1 MRWHPM
7 RGINLAILLF
17 AFAASATAQNVLTVG
32 EFDRYLAG
40 IEHARDG
47 QAAGRIAGVTL
58 KERASPGDLARWQAE
73 FRGQKAREALTAVV
87 DVAEFV
93 EWPASAP
100 ADAPAPPM
108 AVQSE
113 TIVRAVSYVKETL
126 HRLPNLLAVRTTTRF
141 QITSRQ
147 QIDAQVEALKINT
160 LSTWQPD
167 YVSLGAMNADVL
179 FLVGT
184 WQHVVT
190 YRDGK
195 ETAQS
200 QVGKNR
206 HPQPLGLETTGE
218 FGPILATVLGDAL
231 RGTIKWSH
239 WEQGASGQLA
249 VFYYDVPQKA
259 SHYVV
264 ENAVSRSIEL
274 PAYHG
279 ELAIDPET
287 GTIYRITM
295 TAEGSKSSS
304 ARESNMSL
312 EYGPVEIGGKTYVCP
327 LHGVAYTQARL
338 VDAMGKQMPEVG
350 QAKDD
355 PRYLN
360 DTTFTQYQLFR
371 SEVRI
376 LTGDPPQ

>member
-1 MRWHPM
+1 M

-17 AFAASATAQNVLTVG
+17 AFAASAAAQNVLTAG
-32 EFDRYLAG
+32 EFDQYLAG

-47 QAAGRIAGVTL
+47 QAAGRIARVTL
-58 KERASPGDLARWQAE
+58 KERASTSDLARWQAE
-73 FRGQKAREALTAVV
+73 FKGAKAREALTAVV
-87 DVAEFV
+87 DVAEFI
-93 EWPASAP
+93 PPAASAKS
-100 ADAPAPPM
+100 AAPPM
-108 AVQSE
+108 AMQRE
-113 TIVRAVSYVKETL
+113 TIVRAVSYVTETL

-141 QITSRQ
+141 QITSRTRFEQ
-147 QIDAQVEALKINT
+147 REEIEQRFMAENYRPELVELGTMNGNVLLAEGA
-160 LSTWQPD
+160 WQFM
-167 YVSLGAMNADVL
+167 VSY
-179 FLVGT
+179 
-184 WQHVVT
+184 H
-190 YRDGK
+190 DGK

-206 HPQPLGLETTGE
+206 SPRPPGLETTGE

-231 RGTIKWSH
+231 KGSIKWSH
-239 WEQGASGQLA
+239 WEQGTNGKLA
-249 VFYYDVPQKA
+249 VFDFDVPQKS

-264 ENAVSRSIEL
+264 ENATNKLMEL

-279 ELAIDPET
+279 ELAIDPDT
-287 GTIYRITM
+287 GTIYRIM
-295 TAEGSKSSS
+295 LTAEGSPSSS
-304 ARESNMSL
+304 AQQSNLSL

-327 LHGVAYTQARL
+327 LHGVAYTQARPL
-338 VDAMGKQMPEVG
+338 DALGKQPPETE

-355 PRYLN
+355 PRFLN